1 MLAGVTAGCGHL
13 YLLLLLHDH
22 AHIILPVLLDCLDPL
37 PLLGLLGCPP
47 SGEGIGGGADE
58 QPLGNGRGDGY
69 VGGGR
74 REESLGEGGRGVV
87 GVRCRRGDG

>member
-22 AHIILPVLLDCLDPL
+22 AHIILPVLLDRLDPL
-37 PLLGLLGCPP
+37 PLLGGSLL
-47 SGEGIGGGADE
+47 GGGADE
-58 QPLGNGRGDGY
+58 QPLGNGRGDRY

-74 REESLGEGGRGVV
+74 REERLGEGGRGVVGVV